1 MRKIVENY
9 RGTDSWYRKYDDG
22 WIEQGGTVITSIAA
36 NSGYWLVFPKPFVN
50 APLSVRTTAYNQII
64 SNYYGQAFVVNSGST
79 YPVSNTQV
87 RIWNDGGDTKTG
99 FNWEA
104 CGY

>member
-9 RGTDSWYRKYDDG
+9 RGPESWYRKYSDG

-36 NSGYWLVFPKPFVN
+36 DSGYWLVFPKPFVN
-50 APLSVRTTAYNQII
+50 SPINVRTTVYNPLP
-64 SNYYGQAFVVNSGST
+64 SDSYGQALLVNSSSSS
-79 YPVSNTQV
+79 PISNTQV
-87 RIWNDGGDTKTG
+87 RIWNDGQGARPG

>member
-9 RGTDSWYRKYDDG
+9 RDNNYWYRKYDDG
-22 WIEQGGTVITSIAA
+22 WIEQGGTIITSISAS
-36 NSGYWLVFPKPFVN
+36 SGYWLVFPRPFINPPVSIR
-50 APLSVRTTAYNQII
+50 ATVFNQTKAD
-64 SNYYGQAFVVNSGST
+64 SYGQALLLNTNSSYT
-79 YPVSNTQV
+79 MTNTQA
-87 RIWNDGGDTKTG
+87 RIFNDGQGARPG